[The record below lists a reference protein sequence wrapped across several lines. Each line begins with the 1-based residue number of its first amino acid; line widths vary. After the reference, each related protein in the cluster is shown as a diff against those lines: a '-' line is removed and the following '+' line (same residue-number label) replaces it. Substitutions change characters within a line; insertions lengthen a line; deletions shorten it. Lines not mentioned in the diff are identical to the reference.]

1 MKYKG
6 MHRVT
11 ILLIIMMAHLCTIV
25 TVQAINIKPVSEIKM
40 SGIERQTKDYSCGAA
55 ALSILLTLYFG
66 DSIEEMDILSDI
78 VYRLN
83 KEQTVE
89 SMTKGFSMYD
99 LKMAAER
106 LGYMASGIKL
116 SAKSASKLKGP
127 IIILLKDEGFNHFV
141 ILKGITQGRAFIT
154 DPAKGHYR
162 IQLYD
167 LLKTWEGESL
177 VVGYDGFGLPS
188 FHGLNHPYGADV
200 APERYTVRTLQNTT
214 LN

>member
-1 MKYKG
+1 MKYRI
-6 MHRVT
+6 MCR
-11 ILLIIMMAHLCTIV
+11 LSLSLIIVIINLCSIV
-25 TVQAINIKPVSEIKM
+25 TAQPVKIKSVSELKM

-55 ALSILLTLYFG
+55 ALSILLTLYFE
-66 DSIEEMDILSDI
+66 DNIEEMDILSDI

-89 SMTKGFSMYD
+89 SMTKGFSMFD

-116 SAKSASKLKGP
+116 SAESASKLKGP

-162 IQLYD
+162 IQVYE
-167 LLKTWEGESL
+167 LLKMWQGESL
-177 VVGYDGFGLPS
+177 IVGFDDFGLPRS
-188 FHGLNHPYGADV
+188 HGLNYPSDVGV
-200 APERYTVRTLQNTT
+200 APEVHTVRALQHTS